1 MSSNKPIPKTQ
12 KQLSEDS
19 REPYL
24 NQGATPSVN
33 PKRRELQR
41 AVKEDDGKRFNIGLR
56 EIDEAIFYYFENV
69 IRPKVIQNGKEVNV
83 PVLYGSP
90 ERWKAV
96 QKDGFYRD
104 RNGKIVTPLIMVKR
118 DSLEKNRSL
127 GNKLDANNPI
137 NFGIFEKKYSKKNVY
152 DRFST
157 LNNRE
162 EIKEYQGVVIP
173 DFVNITYSCI
183 IFTQYVEQMN
193 KLVESINYASDAYWG
208 DPNKFNFRAMIDS
221 YTTATELSQGQDRT
235 VKTNFNISLLGHI
248 VPESINTALQGN
260 MKFFSKGRVNFGLEM
275 VSDVATVDENRFAIA
290 RTNSTTSKFYDKIG
304 ETLDITQIA
313 ESMTP
318 EQKAYV
324 SLQKIYSSTN
334 TPVDVD
340 TNAGTISWTTLSFA
354 TPPPGFPNPPD
365 KETFQVFIN
374 GLIVERE
381 AIVSIVETAGTT
393 PVVVTFDLNELGF
406 SISSTDEF
414 TIIGKFN

>member
-1 MSSNKPIPKTQ
+1 MSKNKPIPKTQ
-12 KQLSEDS
+12 KQLSEET
-19 REPYL
+19 REAYL
-24 NQGATPSVN
+24 NQGATPSIN

-41 AVKEDDGKRFNIGLR
+41 AVKDDDGKRFNIGLR

-69 IRPKVIQNGKEVNV
+69 IRPKVVQNGKEVNV

-96 QKDGFYRD
+96 QADGFYRD

-127 GNKLDANNPI
+127 GNKLDANNPV

-162 EIKEYQGVVIP
+162 EIKEYQGIVIP

-248 VPESINTALQGN
+248 VPDSINAALQGN

-275 VSDVATVDENRFAIA
+275 VSDIATVDENRFAIA

-324 SLQKIYSSTN
+324 SLRRIYSSN
-334 TPVDVD
+334 RVSVIVDNSAR
-340 TNAGTISWTTLSFA
+340 TLTWEELTIA
-354 TPPPGFPNPPD
+354 TPPSGFPALGVTD
-365 KETFQVFIN
+365 FEVFIN
-374 GLIVERE
+374 GV
-381 AIVSIVETAGTT
+381 IVETDAIDSIVQTGVD
-393 PVVVTFDLNELGF
+393 VVVTFNEGLEYP
-406 SISSTDEF
+406 IEDTDEF
-414 TIIGKFN
+414 TIIGKFVV